1 METREYFEKVMQ
13 DYNQNRKGR
22 SLRKYCKDEAVDYD
36 WLIEFKKSYRS
47 NKLQSDVNKKLGE
60 GEFIALTV
68 EENFVPEQQTPAGWQ
83 VERLILKSPSGDEME
98 IKCTNLFAVAEL
110 LCTACWFHARHRFVD
125 AYISDHRV
133 RVIILMMNYLFQI
146 ERESKIRKH
155 TAKQRRR
162 FRLKYSASIVGKL
175 MKLLKKIKLDS
186 SYGAMVQRAVNYVL
200 DDEKAFKVFLQD
212 GRVEMHN
219 NAVERMFRHL
229 AMGRRNWMHTGS
241 HLGAE
246 NIAFMFSLFE
256 SCKLNDINFGDYIE
270 DILTRL
276 MEGEQDFMSL
286 IPCNY
291 NSNKK
296 VNVKAA

>member
-1 METREYFEKVMQ
+1 MKSFGIDKSDLPENAKVII
-13 DYNQNRKGR
+13 RKGKKDMWVVR
-22 SLRKYCKDEAVDYD
+22 LFFYQKQEVYCKEYKIARFNVPGSDP
-36 WLIEFKKSYRS
+36 
-47 NKLQSDVNKKLGE
+47 QSCKYPQSIIKGNPLMSSFCRFYLESKFACHLSGNRLLDMLSQMGMKVAQSTLNGWM
-60 GEFIALTV
+60 
-68 EENFVPEQQTPAGWQ
+68 QQIMTYLR
-83 VERLILKSPSGDEME
+83 ERLGPVI
-98 IKCTNLFAVAEL
+98 
-110 LCTACWFHARHRFVD
+110 TAD
-125 AYISDHRV
+125 
-133 RVIILMMNYLFQI
+133 
-146 ERESKIRKH
+146 
-155 TAKQRRR
+155 
-162 FRLKYSASIVGKL
+162 
-175 MKLLKKIKLDS
+175 
-186 SYGAMVQRAVNYVL
+186 RAVLY
-200 DDEKAFKVFLQD
+200 EAFKVFLQD